1 MNKIKTKVNKD
12 TNYIFHML
20 SAARC
25 GYDNSYGER
34 YRSLHKAEDLNI
46 LKKYEELIT
55 VKGGEHCGKLYS
67 LLVAVPA
74 CGKCSAKEYYTNILS
89 LFQAEPTHD
98 SISEYIGFKTPVMEI
113 AAVMAENYDVYESV
127 WEKTE
132 KELVK
137 YAEQVEAM
145 FTGSGFTEKCEKLV
159 GQVLKTEYF
168 YAAFTNS
175 VAYGP
180 EAIDISEEQ
189 DMFGI
194 DRTPEDAF
202 YFIGHEFI
210 IYLLMEKLKGTSAF
224 HSFEAWSLTEGLA
237 EFYLIKV
244 MGDSR
249 FFNEQLKYAEY
260 YRECFDKDPALSAK
274 ELFLMAE
281 EKFAVKRLSNNEIKR
296 SDRA

>member
-20 SAARC
+20 SAAKC

-34 YRSLHKAEDLNI
+34 YRNLHKAEDLDI
-46 LKKYEELIT
+46 LKKYERLIT
-55 VKGGEHCGKLYS
+55 VKGGEYCGELYS

-74 CGKCSAKEYYTNILS
+74 CGACSAKEYYTNILS
-89 LFQAEPTHD
+89 QFQTEPIPD
-98 SISEYIGFKTPVMEI
+98 SINEYTEFKTPAIEI
-113 AAVMAENYDVYESV
+113 ATVMAENYDVYAAV
-127 WEKTE
+127 WKKTE
-132 KELVK
+132 KDLPE
-137 YAEQVEAM
+137 YAKRVEEM
-145 FTGSGFTEKCEKLV
+145 FADSGFTEKCEKLV
-159 GQVLKTEYF
+159 GQKLKSEYF
-168 YAAFTNS
+168 FATFTNS

-180 EAIDISEEQ
+180 EAIDISEDQ

-210 IYLLMEKLKGTSAF
+210 IYLLMESLKETDAF
-224 HSFEAWSLTEGLA
+224 QSYETWSLTEGLA
-237 EFYLIKV
+237 EFYLIKL

-249 FFNEQLKYAEY
+249 FFNEQLKYAEF
-260 YRECFDKDPALSAK
+260 YRKCFEENPALSAK

-281 EKFAVKRLSNNEIKR
+281 EKYCGKTPVE
-296 SDRA
+296 